1 MSAATARKVALAH
14 WGFAQKAGAR
24 APHGVELKVLGECGT
39 SGLDEA
45 TAPLQRFA
53 ALVDREWPEHVG
65 TLGKYGR
72 MGLPQLQR
80 LAAQAQGG
88 DVPADPEQVE
98 AWAHRLVDAGRKCFL
113 AVAVHRSVRRLLLIN
128 LGV

>member
-24 APHGVELKVLGECGT
+24 APHGVELKVQSECGT

-53 ALVDREWPEHVG
+53 ARVDREWPEHVG

-72 MGLPQLQR
+72 MGLPQLQQ
-80 LAAQAQGG
+80 LAAQAQE
-88 DVPADPEQVE
+88 DDAPLAPEQVE
-98 AWAHRLVDAGRKCFL
+98 AWARSLVDAEQKCFL

>member
-14 WGFAQKAGAR
+14 WGFVQKASAR
-24 APHGVELKVLGECGT
+24 APSGVDLKVLGECGT
-39 SGLDEA
+39 GGLDEA

-53 ALVDREWPEHVG
+53 ALVANEWPEHVG

-72 MGLPQLQR
+72 MGLPQLQQ
-80 LAAQAQGG
+80 LAAQAQE
-88 DVPADPEQVE
+88 DDAPLAPEQVE
-98 AWAHRLVDAGRKCFL
+98 VWARSLVDAEQKCFL
-113 AVAVHRSVRRLLLIN
+113 AVAVHRGGRPFLLIN

>member
-14 WGFAQKAGAR
+14 WGFVQKASAR
-24 APHGVELKVLGECGT
+24 APSGVELKVLGECGT
-39 SGLDEA
+39 EGLDEA

-53 ALVDREWPEHVG
+53 AVVANEWPEHVG

-72 MGLPQLQR
+72 MGLPQLQQ
-80 LAAQAQGG
+80 LAAQAQE
-88 DVPADPEQVE
+88 DDAPLAPEQVE
-98 AWAHRLVDAGRKCFL
+98 AWARSLVDAEQKCFL
-113 AVAVHRSVRRLLLIN
+113 AVAVHRGVRRFLLIN